1 MNRQLRESAR
11 VVAQPLVAPGSHLDE
26 VVIPAA
32 TARAIIQR
40 NRADQEQKNTSSS
53 INKKQQAALEAM
65 PHVVNALIATWGYHE
80 CSNYLR
86 KLMVIDS
93 ERDHRQGF
101 SREAFDEL
109 AFLYRLIQDNRGSVV
124 KERMPEIQLDE
135 LKHRE
140 RLMRIESAYLRRS

>member
-11 VVAQPLVAPGSHLDE
+11 VAQPLVAPGSHLDE
-26 VVIPAA
+26 VVIPAT
-32 TARAIIQR
+32 TARAIIER
-40 NRADQEQKNTSSS
+40 NRADQQQKSTRS

-65 PHVVNALIATWGYHE
+65 PHVVNALIAMWGYHE
-80 CSNYLR
+80 CSDYLR

-93 ERDHRQGF
+93 ERDYRQGF

-124 KERMPEIQLDE
+124 KERMPEIQVDE